1 MASLTYGSVIGAGP
15 GYTVVST
22 PFGPMTVR
30 GDRATRNN
38 NPGNIEAGAYANSQ
52 GAIGTDGRFAVFGS
66 RLTGTRAQKGLIF
79 GKNYANLTLRQAIA
93 KYAPPSENN
102 SAAYAAAVA
111 AAAGVSLDTKMKDIP
126 ADKRDAVVKG
136 MQDVEGNTN
145 AGVYDSNGNLVGTID
160 TVSPRT
166 PATAPTPYGPD
177 SQMADTTPGAPI
189 GTVTRAPLGP
199 AAPAPAAMGAL
210 APANFSGLATP
221 RGIGAPSAPTPSSPP
236 SNMAM
241 NMAAPAP
248 SRSMGALAPANPA
261 ASSAPSPDRPDNHND
276 TGPIGLGGPGGLY
289 MTQEAADAAT
299 AATKAAA
306 SAERR
311 AAAEAA
317 AQATP
322 QAAPAAPAQP
332 APTVAAPKAN
342 IPASVVPA
350 AAPAAVPA
358 RTAVPAN
365 SRPSLAMSNPGLSPA
380 DVYGGAIGTAQTST
394 PGVTVSRANSYG
406 PSYVTNQFG
415 VTTAVSADG
424 TQMAT
429 SGVPKASD
437 ISGPLSNTGIATN
450 PTSGGIF
457 GPKAKSATGAIT
469 GAALGSYALGPL
481 GGLLG
486 AAIGKN
492 LAQGKS
498 PFAGILG
505 SQTNSF
511 GLDPSSPGGAF
522 PTAPANPRGYTP
534 TSSNRSMAGMQSIS
548 PGAAAAIG
556 MGQGG
561 LY

>member
-102 SAAYAAAVA
+102 SEAYAAAVA

-145 AGVYDSNGNLVGTID
+145 AGVYDANGNLVGTID

-199 AAPAPAAMGAL
+199 AAPAPANLGALAPTAGPLSTRKSVSPLSAPASAPAPSMQSAVQNMGAL
-210 APANFSGLATP
+210 APAPST
-221 RGIGAPSAPTPSSPP
+221 PSAPGL
-236 SNMAM
+236 
-241 NMAAPAP
+241 AA
-248 SRSMGALAPANPA
+248 N
-261 ASSAPSPDRPDNHND
+261 APSPDRPDNHND
-276 TGPIGLGGPGGLY
+276 TGPVGLGGPGGLY

-306 SAERR
+306 FAERR

-317 AQATP
+317 AQAAP
-322 QAAPAAPAQP
+322 QVAPTAPTAPVAPTVAPPAQSVP
-332 APTVAAPKAN
+332 APTVSVPQAN
-342 IPASVVPA
+342 VQPSVPS
-350 AAPAAVPA
+350 AVPA
-358 RTAVPAN
+358 QA
-365 SRPSLAMSNPGLSPA
+365 SRPSLASSQPGLSPA
-380 DVYGGAIGTAQTST
+380 DVYGGAVGTAQTST
-394 PGVTVSRANSYG
+394 PGVTVSRTNSYG

-415 VTTAVSADG
+415 VTTAVSPDG

-429 SGVPKASD
+429 AGPAAST
-437 ISGPLSNTGIATN
+437 ISGPLGDTPS
-450 PTSGGIF
+450 SGGIF

-469 GAALGSYALGPL
+469 GAAIGSYALGPL

-498 PFAGILG
+498 PLSGLLG
-505 SQTNSF
+505 DKQASF

-534 TSSNRSMAGMQSIS
+534 TSSNRSMAGMRSIS

-556 MGQGG
+556 AGQGG